1 MNTIIKD
8 DNYSNLTHKKYL
20 ESIDIVQR
28 SIEKFAENNKIY
40 TKYMKD
46 KDIKPA
52 LTKLRNAL
60 TQRDFRVD
68 KVDYS
73 NGWRYQGGYN
83 KMYALQEMV
92 KDDLYY
98 SVFKF
103 AVENNKGKQLMVS
116 DVRRNINSLYK
127 LLTIN
132 YETANYEKF

>member
-8 DNYSNLTHKKYL
+8 DNYSNLTYKKYL

-28 SIEKFAENNKIY
+28 SIEKFTENNKIY

-46 KDIKPA
+46 KDIK
-52 LTKLRNAL
+52 LSLSKLRNAL
-60 TQRDFRVD
+60 NQRDFRVD
-68 KVDYS
+68 KIDYS
-73 NGWRYQGGYN
+73 NGWRYQGGYD
-83 KMYALQEMV
+83 KIYGMQEMV

-98 SVFKF
+98 NVFKF

-116 DVRRNINSLYK
+116 EVRRNINSLYK